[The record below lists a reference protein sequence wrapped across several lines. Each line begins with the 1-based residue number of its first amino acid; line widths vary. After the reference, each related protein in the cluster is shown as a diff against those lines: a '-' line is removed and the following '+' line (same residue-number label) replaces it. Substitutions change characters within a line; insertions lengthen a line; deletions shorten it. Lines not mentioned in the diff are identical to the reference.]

1 MNQRLAVKKSVV
13 KASEIVKETRLVEAR
28 EVSGK
33 DARECHDRKKLG
45 VREDVYGWVCGAE
58 FRFYDVIPNRVE
70 DSVRN
75 LLFGSIQGKR
85 KSRFLTAASRRFGM
99 TSLLICRFVG

>member
-1 MNQRLAVKKSVV
+1 M
-13 KASEIVKETRLVEAR
+13 R
-28 EVSGK
+28 EKVAAGE
-33 DARECHDRKKLG
+33 ARECHDRKKLG

-75 LLFGSIQGKR
+75 LAVSKESGKAGSSPPLRAG
-85 KSRFLTAASRRFGM
+85 SE
-99 TSLLICRFVG
+99 